1 MKSFNTELDSVLEN
15 YGLHKTV
22 VRERFPSKLKLSEE
36 FVESFKREFQQQI
49 EPLYTE
55 DQDGNQVMSR
65 DARDP
70 KTVLKE
76 FQKAL
81 KFLFPLV

>member
-1 MKSFNTELDSVLEN
+1 MKSFNSELESVLEN
-15 YGLHKTV
+15 YGLHRTV

-36 FVESFKREFQQQI
+36 FVESFKREFQAQT

-55 DQDGNQVMSR
+55 DQDGNQVLSC

-81 KFLFPLV
+81 KFLI

>member
-1 MKSFNTELDSVLEN
+1 MKQFNDNLDKVLES

-22 VRERFPSKLKLSEE
+22 VRERFPSKLKLSEKFIAAFKEE
-36 FVESFKREFQQQI
+36 FENQT

-55 DQDGNQVMSR
+55 NEDGDQELTR
-65 DARDP
+65 EARDP
-70 KTVLKE
+70 RTVLKE

-81 KFLFPLV
+81 KFLI

>member
-1 MKSFNTELDSVLEN
+1 MKSFNDELDNISEN
-15 YGLHKTV
+15 YGLYKTV

-36 FVESFKREFQQQI
+36 FVESFKREFQSQV

-55 DQDGNQVMSR
+55 DEDGNHVLSR
-65 DARDP
+65 EAREP
-70 KTVLKE
+70 ARVLKE

-81 KFLFPLV
+81 KFLI

>member
-1 MKSFNTELDSVLEN
+1 MKSFNTQLDSVLEN

-36 FVESFKREFQQQI
+36 FVESFKREFQQQT

-55 DQDGNQVMSR
+55 DQDGKQVMSR
-65 DARDP
+65 DSRDP
-70 KTVLKE
+70 KTVLRE

-81 KFLFPLV
+81 KFLI

>member
-1 MKSFNTELDSVLEN
+1 MKSFNDELDNISEN
-15 YGLHKTV
+15 YGLYKTV

-36 FVESFKREFQQQI
+36 FVESFKREFQSQV

-55 DQDGNQVMSR
+55 DEDGNQGLSR
-65 DARDP
+65 EAREP
-70 KTVLKE
+70 ARVLKE

-81 KFLFPLV
+81 KFLI